1 MPTLPSSEAENGT
14 EEPQLRKRLKAYRAH
29 RRRKRRP
36 KRRIRQAAVPS
47 FFTLMNLLSGFL
59 AITQAYQGE
68 VLQAC
73 WFIVLAGFFDAMDG
87 MMARLT
93 DSVSSFGV
101 ELDSLSD
108 IVSFGVAPAFLLYVF
123 GLNEFGILGTIVAA
137 LPALCGAARLAR
149 YNVNFSGEKS
159 DYFNGMPIPVQAIFI
174 IALLLNFEE
183 AAWLSRLSQ
192 SHLSV
197 LIPLVIV
204 LAGLMVSSVPF
215 DAMIKPK
222 AAYVRSHPRKTLLF
236 GVALVLIILL
246 QQLGLLIVLT
256 TYTLVGIG
264 RAVYTV
270 VQEIKNAPVDG
281 SSPDDGES

>member
-1 MPTLPSSEAENGT
+1 
-14 EEPQLRKRLKAYRAH
+14 
-29 RRRKRRP
+29 
-36 KRRIRQAAVPS
+36 
-47 FFTLMNLLSGFL
+47 MNLLSGFL
-59 AITQAYQGE
+59 SLTQAFQGE
-68 VLQAC
+68 IIHAC

-101 ELDSLSD
+101 ELDSLCD

-123 GLNEFGILGTIVAA
+123 GLQEFGVLGSFVAA

-149 YNVNFSGEKS
+149 YNVNFNGDKG

-174 IALLLNFEE
+174 VALILNFEE
-183 AAWLSRLSQ
+183 ASWFSRFSTSNLST
-192 SHLSV
+192 

-204 LAGLMVSSVPF
+204 LAGLMLSSVPF

-222 AAYVRSHPRKTLLF
+222 PEYIRSHPRKAVAF
-236 GVALVLIILL
+236 GVAVLLIIFL

-256 TYTLVGIG
+256 SYTLIGVG
-264 RAVYTV
+264 RAVYKV
-270 VQEIKNAPVDG
+270 VHEVMNAPVEDT
-281 SSPDDGES
+281 SFDENAS